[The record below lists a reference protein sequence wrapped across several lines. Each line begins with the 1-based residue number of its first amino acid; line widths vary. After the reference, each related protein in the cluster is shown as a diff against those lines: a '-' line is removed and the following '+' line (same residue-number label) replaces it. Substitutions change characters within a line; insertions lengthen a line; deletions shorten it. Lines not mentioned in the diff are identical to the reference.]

1 MAISISGV
9 PAVSLG
15 ARLSDCLETPVQGGA
30 MLLAAG
36 LGETAS
42 TSENANNPGT
52 GRVKVQ
58 LPPSPAG
65 PSSEKADG

>member
-1 MAISISGV
+1 
-9 PAVSLG
+9 
-15 ARLSDCLETPVQGGA
+15 

-42 TSENANNPGT
+42 TSENANNPGP